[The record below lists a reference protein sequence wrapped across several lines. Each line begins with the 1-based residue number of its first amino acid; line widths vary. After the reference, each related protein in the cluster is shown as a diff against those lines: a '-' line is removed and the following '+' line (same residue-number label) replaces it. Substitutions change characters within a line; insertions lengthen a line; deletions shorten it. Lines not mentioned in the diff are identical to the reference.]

1 MIYQYKKEKK
11 TGFHIFF
18 LVLKFKICNSQLQ
31 IERGEYYACSVVRFA
46 RW

>member
-11 TGFHIFF
+11 WLSHIFF

-31 IERGEYYACSVVRFA
+31 IERGEYYTCSVVRFA